1 MPPLALVTAP
11 AEAEAVEQA
20 KVWLNDMPSAA
31 MRDVLRG
38 LMDGPAAVLVARAVA
53 VRSTHCGSPAEHQ
66 PPSESGNAGE
76 ATAVAKRDENFH
88 AVGCIEDR
96 PSQSLLQ
103 ERTSA
108 SYAGGDDASRAGGG
122 ADVASHTTAVLA
134 AGAGG
139 EQNETQ
145 AVGRYPTTEKH
156 REGAAVLASAGRAGI
171 QQRDRERETERGWQW
186 RRAAARL
193 DCSGAQSTP
202 RHCEGLWTF

>member
-53 VRSTHCGSPAEHQ
+53 ARSTHCGSSAEHQ

-76 ATAVAKRDENFH
+76 ATAVAKRDDNFH

-103 ERTSA
+103 ERMSQ
-108 SYAGGDDASRAGGG
+108 SFPG
-122 ADVASHTTAVLA
+122 V
-134 AGAGG
+134 
-139 EQNETQ
+139 
-145 AVGRYPTTEKH
+145 H
-156 REGAAVLASAGRAGI
+156 RQVDLR
-171 QQRDRERETERGWQW
+171 W
-186 RRAAARL
+186 RHQ
-193 DCSGAQSTP
+193 GP
-202 RHCEGLWTF
+202 EM